1 MPNSDDREPRPTQD
15 VPPSAYSGGNYIIPT
30 ASQIRHW
37 IVPMKAFWQQQ
48 DQTSTPI
55 ALAAVATNTKS
66 SAISAVDVL
75 APLVVSDPAE
85 AEALK
90 IEIFSQDIYDLTA
103 ISDGN
108 FPDHV
113 TIPDSVEK
121 RALAQSYAGARLNYL
136 DSKASWRKS
145 TVGWVVG
152 IAVALIGLVAAIVN
166 VIF

>member
-1 MPNSDDREPRPTQD
+1 MPNSDDQEPRPTQE

-55 ALAAVATNTKS
+55 ALAASAT
-66 SAISAVDVL
+66 SAVDVL
-75 APLVVSDPAE
+75 APLVVPDPAE
-85 AEALK
+85 AQAIK
-90 IEIFSQDIYDLTA
+90 IEIFRQDPYDLTA
-103 ISDGN
+103 ISDGH

-136 DSKASWRKS
+136 ESKASWRKS
-145 TVGWVVG
+145 TVGWGVL
-152 IAVALIGLVAAIVN
+152 IAVALIGLVGVIVSSAS
-166 VIF
+166 